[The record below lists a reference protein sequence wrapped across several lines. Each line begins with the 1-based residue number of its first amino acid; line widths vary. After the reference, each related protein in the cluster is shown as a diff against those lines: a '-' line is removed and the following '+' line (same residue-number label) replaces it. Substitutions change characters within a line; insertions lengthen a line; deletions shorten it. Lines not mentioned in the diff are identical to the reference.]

1 MPPSCFY
8 NEGRNKFGS
17 SSMLLRLRGQ
27 WEEEGNVLEVAQ
39 LLSYKLL
46 LPGSCC
52 ADWELVGGVIGGCKE

>member
-1 MPPSCFY
+1 
-8 NEGRNKFGS
+8 
-17 SSMLLRLRGQ
+17 MLLRLRGQ

-52 ADWELVGGVIGGCKE
+52 ANWKWVGGVIGGCKE